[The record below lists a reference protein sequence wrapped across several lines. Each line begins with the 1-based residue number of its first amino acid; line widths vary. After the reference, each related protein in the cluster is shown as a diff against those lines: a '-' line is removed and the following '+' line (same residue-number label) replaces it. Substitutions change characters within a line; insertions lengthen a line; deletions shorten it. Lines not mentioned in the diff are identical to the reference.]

1 LVNFKHNHGKSRRVI
16 LFFFDFGRLIKLDN
30 YIKYLEE
37 KRKKSIDE
45 LRDLWREKQLFLES
59 KNLSEEMKVKFSKPE
74 VLNLLP
80 PPQIDFKS
88 LDVALNGQEEVSV
101 KDETLLEELNINLSQ
116 MNSPEAQELIR
127 LLRLKKSM

>member
-1 LVNFKHNHGKSRRVI
+1 
-16 LFFFDFGRLIKLDN
+16 
-30 YIKYLEE
+30 LED

-59 KNLSEEMKVKFSKPE
+59 KNLSEEMRVKFSKPE

-88 LDVALNGQEEVSV
+88 LDIALNGQEEVTV
-101 KDETLLEELNINLSQ
+101 KDETLLEELNIDPSQ

-127 LLRLKKSM
+127 LLRMKKSM